1 MTEHVDQFI
10 SEVLKP
16 TVPAGKQRF
25 YRGVPKHYRVTQ
37 PSVFRSE
44 RRKKKEKWLFDQLL
58 AAHPSDFVADHA
70 TLDKLVRMQH
80 HGLPTRLLDITS
92 NPLMALF
99 FACSRDPGDTGEV
112 LSFVVSD
119 DDVKFPDS
127 DRASVI
133 ANLARLTWEQRQ
145 SIGAKLRTDPTQTE
159 LRKLDAIRKL
169 VHFIG
174 QEKPYFESRIV
185 PRHLNSII
193 VVRPKKSNL
202 RIAAQ
207 AGAFLLFGDGADFE
221 TAQKGQGSVTQTL
234 EVTPIAKIA
243 ILRELDQLGI
253 NASTVYPS
261 LESSA
266 AYIAAPFALTEEEKA
281 NLL

>member
-1 MTEHVDQFI
+1 MDKALRKILWDYSV
-10 SEVLKP
+10 VCLNAP
-16 TVPAGKQRF
+16 F

-37 PSVFRSE
+37 PSVFRSD

-58 AAHPSDFVADHA
+58 AAHPSDFVTDDA

-99 FACSRDPGDTGEV
+99 FACSSDSGNTGEV
-112 LSFVVSD
+112 LAFVVSD
-119 DDVKFPDS
+119 NDVKFPDS

-169 VHFIG
+169 VHFIR

-207 AGAFLLFGDGADFE
+207 AGAFLLFGDDADFE

-234 EVTPIAKIA
+234 EVTPLAKIA
-243 ILRELDQLGI
+243 ILKELDQLGI

-281 NLL
+281 ILL